1 MLKRYRYRAY
11 PTGEQARAAARTF
24 GCARVVFNDFLARRR
39 DLRQEGRHRE
49 VPFSET
55 VKDVTTRAKLT
66 PERAWLSEVSNTPL
80 QQSVRDA
87 ERAYRNWFDS
97 LSGKRKGR
105 RMGFPRFKSRR
116 DHRQSVRFTRNSRF
130 SVRETTHGVGFVR
143 LPKVGEVRFA
153 LSRPLPSE
161 PSSVTLIRSASGV
174 WHVSF
179 VVEVPDPDPLPKT
192 GRVAGIDLGLT
203 DLAAIAYSDGTREKV
218 ASPRHLRAKERKL
231 ARAQRELARRRKG
244 SANRAKSRVK
254 VARIHEKVAAT
265 RLDHHHKLASRLVRE
280 NQAIGLETLSI
291 TGLARTRLAR
301 SIHDAGWGTLV
312 RLIEE
317 KAREHGR
324 TVVREDRFS
333 PTTRTCSICGVIGGK
348 KPLSVREWQCEH
360 CETWLDRDYNA
371 ATNIMVAA
379 GRAETENACGG
390 DVRRQPDRALRLC
403 LASAVPAEA
412 GTRRTDQVA

>member
-11 PTGEQARAAARTF
+11 PTGGQAHAAARAF
-24 GCARVVFNDFLARRR
+24 GCARVVFNDFLAERRR
-39 DLRQEGRHRE
+39 LKDENRHRE

-55 VKDVTTRAKLT
+55 AKSVTTLAKLN
-66 PERAWLSEVSNTPL
+66 PERAWLSEVSAVVL

-105 RMGFPRFKSRR
+105 KVGHPRFRSKR
-116 DHRQSVRFTRNSRF
+116 DHRQSIRLTRNGF
-130 SVRETTHGVGFVR
+130 SVHETTHGVGFVR
-143 LPKVGEVRFA
+143 LPKIGDVRFA

-161 PSSVTLIRSASGV
+161 PSSVTLTRSASGV

-179 VVEVPDPDPLPKT
+179 VVEVPDPDPLPET

-218 ASPRHLRAKERKL
+218 ASPRHLRSKERKL
-231 ARAQRELARRRKG
+231 ARAQRELARRQRG

-301 SIHDAGWGTLV
+301 SIHDAGWGILV

-317 KAREHGR
+317 KARERGR

-333 PTTRTCSICGVIGGK
+333 PTTRTCSVCGVLSGK
-348 KPLSVREWQCEH
+348 KSLSIRVWQCEH
-360 CETWLDRDYNA
+360 CETRLDRDYNA
-371 ATNIMVAA
+371 AVNILVAA
-379 GRAETENACGG
+379 GLAETLNACGPG
-390 DVRRQPDRALRLC
+390 VRRALAC
-403 LASAVPAEA
+403 AVGDEA
-412 GTRRTDQVA
+412 GTHRSEAAA

>member
-1 MLKRYRYRAY
+1 MIKRYRYRAY
-11 PTGEQARAAARTF
+11 PSIGQQADLARAL
-24 GCARVVFNDFLARRR
+24 GCARVVFNDAVALRRNAWAAGEKIP
-39 DLRQEGRHRE
+39 DTE
-49 VPFSET
+49 VQRRVITE
-55 VKDVTTRAKLT
+55 AKRS
-66 PERAWLSEVSNTPL
+66 PDRAWLSEVS
-80 QQSVRDA
+80 SVALVQACQDA
-87 ERAYRNWFDS
+87 RRAHRNFLDS
-97 LSGKRKGR
+97 ITGR
-105 RMGFPRFKSRR
+105 RAGRRIRTPRFRSKR
-116 DHRQSVRFTRNSRF
+116 DHRQTLRLTRNGF

-143 LPKVGEVRFA
+143 IAKVGEVRFA

-161 PSSVTLIRSASGV
+161 PSSVTLVRSASGA

-179 VVEVPDPDPLPKT
+179 VVEVPDPTPLPET

-218 ASPRHLRAKERKL
+218 AAPRHLRAKERKL
-231 ARAQRELARRRKG
+231 ARAQRELARRQKG

-280 NQAIGLETLSI
+280 NQAIGLEALSI

-317 KAREHGR
+317 KASAASR
-324 TVVREDRFS
+324 TVVREDRWA
-333 PTTRTCSICGVIGGK
+333 PTTRTCGVCAVVSDP
-348 KPLSVREWQCEH
+348 KPLSIRVWQCEH

-390 DVRRQPDRALRLC
+390 DVRRS
-403 LASAVPAEA
+403 LASAVPVEA
-412 GTRRTDQVA
+412 GTRRTDLVA

>member
-11 PTGEQARAAARTF
+11 PTGEQAHGAARAF
-24 GCARVVFNDFLARRR
+24 GCARVVFNDFLAERRR
-39 DLRQEGRHRE
+39 LRDENRHRE

-55 VKDVTTRAKLT
+55 TKSVTALAKRT
-66 PERAWLSEVSNTPL
+66 PERAWLSEVSSVVL

-87 ERAYRNWFDS
+87 ESAYRNWFDS

-105 RMGFPRFKSRR
+105 KVGHPRFRSKR
-116 DHRQSVRFTRNSRF
+116 DHRQVARFTRNCGFR
-130 SVRETTHGVGFVR
+130 VRETTHGVGFVR
-143 LPKVGEVRFA
+143 LPKIGDVRFA
-153 LSRPLPSE
+153 LSRSLPSG

-179 VVEVPDPDPLPKT
+179 VVEVPDEAPLPET

-231 ARAQRELARRRKG
+231 ARAQRELARRQKG

-265 RLDHHHKLASRLVRE
+265 RLDHHHKLASRIVHE
-280 NQAIGLETLSI
+280 NQVVGLETLSI

-317 KAREHGR
+317 KARERGR
-324 TVVREDRFS
+324 TVVREDRFA
-333 PTTRTCSICGVIGGK
+333 PTTRTCSVCGVIGGK

-360 CETWLDRDYNA
+360 CGSVLDRDYNA

-390 DVRRQPDRALRLC
+390 DVKRQPDRASRLRL
-403 LASAVPAEA
+403 AGAVPVEA
-412 GTRRTDQVA
+412 GTRRTGLVS